1 MGISKIIQF
10 VNDFKKEI
18 QCKRNELYFRGQRS
32 NDKLIPR
39 LLRETV
45 RIYLKENHLYCNSW
59 VMSNQEFIDC
69 QTSWEI
75 LAKMQH
81 YGIPTRLLDWTTSLI
96 NALYFAIADCVDCK
110 QRNCFNEPDK
120 INSLCDK
127 RGLPVLWILNP
138 REMHMYIYEGA
149 IKLLAFTIGID
160 PLKDYKNTFVSERKS
175 YSDWPYKKGPIFL
188 EIPWTN
194 NRVSSQKG
202 YFTFHSD
209 SFNVPEEG
217 NIKNI
222 VPLEDLLKNS
232 KALKKIELSP
242 ALINELIK
250 EFKIMGISEFDI
262 FPDLGSIGRF
272 TERNLNV

>member
-1 MGISKIIQF
+1 MGISKIIQL
-10 VNDFKKEI
+10 VNDFQVETHS
-18 QCKRNELYFRGQRS
+18 KRNDLYFRGQRS

-39 LLRETV
+39 LLRETL
-45 RIYLKENHLYCNSW
+45 RINLKENYLYCNSW
-59 VMSNQEFIDC
+59 VMSNQDFIDC
-69 QTSWEI
+69 RTSWEI

-81 YGIPTRLLDWTTSLI
+81 FGIPTRLLDWTSSLI
-96 NALYFAIADCVDCK
+96 TALYFAIADCVDCK
-110 QRNCFNEPDK
+110 QKNCFNDPKK

-138 REMHMYIYEGA
+138 REMHKYIYEGA
-149 IKLLAFTIGID
+149 INLLAFTIGID
-160 PLKDYKNTFVSERKS
+160 LLEDYKDTFVSDRMP

-194 NRVSSQKG
+194 NRVSTQKG

-209 SFNVPEEG
+209 YFNRGEN

-222 VPLEDLLKNS
+222 VPLEDQLENS
-232 KALKKIELSP
+232 KALIKIELPP
-242 ALINELIK
+242 ALINELME

-272 TERNLNV
+272 TERNLNL